1 MLDLYID
8 SVIVDKQFVFYINFF
23 NSYVIFKVFLVF
35 VYVLMKK
42 GVVGMS

>member
-8 SVIVDKQFVFYINFF
+8 SVIVDKQFVFYINCF